1 MSSFMRGSAPP
12 GPPPSTQSNL
22 TALNASVREI
32 RTQLTALTEAISTLS
47 GRVDVQQ
54 NSLRDGV
61 VAAAAVLN
69 TVATRV
75 GNLEHAAAC
84 AEATAGE
91 LPERPDDDDV
101 VGRVLEAMDAHNVPA
116 AAPVSEAKV
125 VPQLNTTQR
134 LPPRA
139 AAPAPDASLPP
150 PPPPPPV
157 FNRPANA
164 TGVMLSGVRRRKW
177 GVA

>member
-22 TALNASVREI
+22 TALNTSVREI
-32 RTQLTALTEAISTLS
+32 RTQLIALTEAVSALTT
-47 GRVDVQQ
+47 RVDAQQ

-61 VAAAAVLN
+61 VAVAAILN
-69 TVATRV
+69 TVASRV

-84 AEATAGE
+84 EEALPGE

-101 VGRVLEAMDAHNVPA
+101 VGRVLESMDAHDVP
-116 AAPVSEAKV
+116 VAKT
-125 VPQLNTTQR
+125 VPQLNTTQQ
-134 LPPRA
+134 LPARA
-139 AAPAPDASLPP
+139 TVPVPDASLPP
-150 PPPPPPV
+150 PPPAPPV

-164 TGVMLSGVRRRKW
+164 MGVMLSGVRRRKW

>member
-1 MSSFMRGSAPP
+1 MSSFMRGSAPQ
-12 GPPPSTQSNL
+12 GPPPSTQLNL
-22 TALNASVREI
+22 TTLNTNIREI
-32 RTQLTALTEAISTLS
+32 RTQLTALTETISTLS
-47 GRVDVQQ
+47 ARVDAQQ

-61 VAAAAVLN
+61 VATAAVLN

-84 AEATAGE
+84 AEAAVGE

-101 VGRVLEAMDAHNVPA
+101 VGRVLDAMDAHSIPVVAPPSETKNV
-116 AAPVSEAKV
+116 
-125 VPQLNTTQR
+125 QQTTQR
-134 LPPRA
+134 LPVSTPV
-139 AAPAPDASLPP
+139 PDASLPP